1 MAILKGLLAPLQFV
15 NTHVLRL
22 GRAIAVFAM
31 AIMVLSIL
39 YQVVMRYGFNAAP
52 NWSEELARFC
62 MLWMTGLVAPAAY
75 RRGGFVAIDTLTM
88 LLPKNIGAVLNF
100 VLLAVALLVLVVALQ
115 LGLKHV
121 NSGWLFASSS
131 LRLPLDLI
139 GMAPVKLKLA
149 WMFMSLFVGVIL
161 LTSVTVEL
169 LLRQLVRLTGGGD
182 DLPPLPTLD
191 TPGAE

>member
-1 MAILKGLLAPLQFV
+1 MAILMGFLVPLQFV

-31 AIMVLSIL
+31 AVMVLSIL

-75 RRGGFVAIDTLTM
+75 RRGGFVAIDTLTI
-88 LLPKNIGAVLNF
+88 LLPKSAAAFLNF
-100 VLLAVALLVLVVALQ
+100 LLLAMALLVLVVALQ
-115 LGLKHV
+115 LGWKHV
-121 NSGWLFASSS
+121 NSGWLFSSSS

-139 GMAPVKLKLA
+139 GMQAVKLKLA
-149 WMFMSLFVGVIL
+149 WMFMSLFVGVVL
-161 LTSVTVEL
+161 LISVTVEL
-169 LLRQLVRLTGGGD
+169 LLRELVRLTGGGD
-182 DLPPLPTLD
+182 DLEPLPTLA

>member
-149 WMFMSLFVGVIL
+149 WMFMSLYVGVIL

>member
-88 LLPKNIGAVLNF
+88 LLPRNIGAVLNF
-100 VLLAVALLVLVVALQ
+100 VLLALALLVLVVALQ

-149 WMFMSLFVGVIL
+149 WMFMSLYVGVIL

>member
-131 LRLPLDLI
+131 LRLPLGLI

>member
-88 LLPKNIGAVLNF
+88 LLPRNIGAVLNF
-100 VLLAVALLVLVVALQ
+100 VLLALALLVLVVALQ

>member
-88 LLPKNIGAVLNF
+88 LLPRNIGAVLNF
-100 VLLAVALLVLVVALQ
+100 VLLALALLVLVVALQ

-131 LRLPLDLI
+131 LRLPLGLI

>member
-100 VLLAVALLVLVVALQ
+100 VLLALALLVLVVALQ